1 LYYNRRS
8 MTWLWGVLAVAALLW
23 PDRVAGVFDGVPL
36 DRVLEAIAIGMVLPV
51 LLVVHPRFLTRAAAR
66 VLIVLLV
73 AARVLTA
80 ATFKQDGWCVRF
92 EPARRYVKDQ
102 TGAPHAWDLRAD
114 WRSPDPA
121 CSAIMTR
128 SYGSFAEF
136 PAWFLNLPPPDDN
149 WPGPLDLPPEAT
161 TRLQV
166 RGYLSTTEAG
176 TLALDIGDH
185 MTTALSVDGGAAV
198 VSANVA
204 PGTHVVAI
212 DGTLTG
218 DRWRLVPTW
227 NGADLFAS
235 HDAPLVTATRP
246 STWDVRGRPWMR
258 PIATAL
264 AASLLVA
271 WLLAAIA
278 RVRAWT
284 TIAWSAAASLV
295 IIGLVA
301 AERVDT
307 ARWAVAALIVAA
319 IVPVAPNRRDWR
331 SAFLLV
337 GVPWLTFVAACA
349 APAIGRFVLYDWGND
364 YWSFQRFAYRIVMQG
379 YWLEGGS
386 PTFWFQPLYRWIAGL
401 LHVVFGDSS
410 VGEWFWDGWCLLAG
424 AIFSFEIV
432 RPFAGVRW
440 ALAAAV
446 LPLAAFVLGTPQYL
460 IGRGLGE
467 ITSMGFVS
475 LAAIFAMRSR
485 AADTGYA
492 IAAGVCAV
500 LAFYT
505 RMNNLIMAAAI
516 VVFAVPIVSTA
527 RPRFRSAA
535 IILAT
540 LAVGL
545 VVFAWRTWYYTGVFS
560 VFHGTQRDL
569 LAIWQPGMSFRT
581 VVERALSSVAMVL
594 TVNDPPRYDPHALPV
609 LAGAAVAAGAAVR
622 LPRLRDLPLPPVL
635 FFFAAIAGAVI
646 ARGSAYPGR
655 FSIHVIPITC
665 ALVICAAASLM
676 RIADRGLRI

>member
-1 LYYNRRS
+1 
-8 MTWLWGVLAVAALLW
+8 MTWLWGLLAAAALLW
-23 PDRVAGVFDGVPL
+23 PDRVAGALDGVPL
-36 DRVLEAIAIGMVLPV
+36 DRALEAIAIGMVLPV
-51 LLVVHPRFLTRAAAR
+51 LLVVHPRFLTTRAAR
-66 VLIVLLV
+66 VLIVLLLG
-73 AARVLTA
+73 AHLLTA
-80 ATFKQDGWCVRF
+80 TTFKQDGWCVRF

-149 WPGPLDLPPEAT
+149 WPGPLDLPPEAM
-161 TRLQV
+161 TRLQI

-198 VSANVA
+198 ASASVA
-204 PGTHVVAI
+204 PGTHVIAI

-227 NGADLFAS
+227 NGADLFAPRA
-235 HDAPLVTATRP
+235 APLVTATRP
-246 STWDVRGRPWMR
+246 STWDLRGRPWVR

-271 WLLAAIA
+271 WLLAALA
-278 RVRAWT
+278 RARAWPT
-284 TIAWSAAASLV
+284 LVWSAAASLV
-295 IIGLVA
+295 IAGLVA
-301 AERVDT
+301 AERVDD
-307 ARWAVAALIVAA
+307 ARWAVAALVVAA
-319 IVPVAPNRRDWR
+319 IVPIAPNRRDWR

-337 GVPWLTFVAACA
+337 GVPWLVFVTACA

-440 ALAAAV
+440 ALVAAV

-485 AADTGYA
+485 TADTG
-492 IAAGVCAV
+492 
-500 LAFYT
+500 
-505 RMNNLIMAAAI
+505 
-516 VVFAVPIVSTA
+516 
-527 RPRFRSAA
+527 
-535 IILAT
+535 
-540 LAVGL
+540 
-545 VVFAWRTWYYTGVFS
+545 
-560 VFHGTQRDL
+560 
-569 LAIWQPGMSFRT
+569 
-581 VVERALSSVAMVL
+581 
-594 TVNDPPRYDPHALPV
+594 
-609 LAGAAVAAGAAVR
+609 
-622 LPRLRDLPLPPVL
+622 
-635 FFFAAIAGAVI
+635 
-646 ARGSAYPGR
+646 
-655 FSIHVIPITC
+655 
-665 ALVICAAASLM
+665 
-676 RIADRGLRI
+676 